1 MWKGG
6 MGGEQIVHLATGGIW
21 QQRMGGVYL
30 LHTKS
35 AFGSEHKQVPGDQV
49 D

>member
-35 AFGSEHKQVPGDQV
+35 AFGSRAQASTRRSI
-49 D
+49 